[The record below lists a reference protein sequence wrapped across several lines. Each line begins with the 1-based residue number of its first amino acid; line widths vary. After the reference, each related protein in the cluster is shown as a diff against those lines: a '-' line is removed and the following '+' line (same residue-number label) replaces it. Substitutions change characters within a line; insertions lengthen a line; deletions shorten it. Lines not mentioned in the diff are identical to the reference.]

1 MTGKEVTK
9 DHMFQQLSDYCKVN
23 KEYTLSESNGKF
35 LISKE
40 DQPPITISI
49 KNGKADSSDMEFL
62 MKVVEFQAGIADT
75 PAVIEADASKI
86 MGLLAQVPGYTP
98 EITLSMVANLVN
110 CPEATP
116 DDLIMLAVRAKAV
129 GANPFLPGEIFLIK
143 PKRKDD
149 GRQPPAYTVIGQTLV
164 AKKISNAPGFSRSKR
179 GIIVESKEG
188 VITYREGKYYNP
200 KREELVGGWAEIY
213 YDNRETV
220 RSELALSE
228 VIGNSP
234 NWQKSPATMVAK
246 CAFMDAARTAEPN
259 LMGGCYDADEMP
271 GKISMDETKEI
282 RA

>member
-116 DDLIMLAVRAKAV
+116 DA
-129 GANPFLPGEIFLIK
+129 GA
-143 PKRKDD
+143 
-149 GRQPPAYTVIGQTLV
+149 
-164 AKKISNAPGFSRSKR
+164 
-179 GIIVESKEG
+179 
-188 VITYREGKYYNP
+188 
-200 KREELVGGWAEIY
+200 
-213 YDNRETV
+213 
-220 RSELALSE
+220 
-228 VIGNSP
+228 
-234 NWQKSPATMVAK
+234 
-246 CAFMDAARTAEPN
+246 AARAAETPPITLRTSRLDN
-259 LMGGCYDADEMP
+259 LGFFVGVAPSKSVFVLLPQQLARSLQERQAF
-271 GKISMDETKEI
+271 E
-282 RA
+282 